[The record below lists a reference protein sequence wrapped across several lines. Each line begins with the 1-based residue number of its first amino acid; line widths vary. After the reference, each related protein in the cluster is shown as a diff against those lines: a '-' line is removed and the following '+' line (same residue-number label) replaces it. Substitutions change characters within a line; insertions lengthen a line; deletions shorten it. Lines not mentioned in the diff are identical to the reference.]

1 MTISEH
7 LEELRSRLVRSG
19 LAVIAGFAL
28 AFWQIDAVMAFM
40 RRPLGDVEKEF
51 PGALE
56 LVQTEAYG
64 AFIASMKLG
73 FFAGLL
79 LASPIILHHIWG
91 FVAAGLYKHERRVV
105 KYYAVPGFVLF
116 MLGAALAY
124 LFVMPWALRFLIS
137 WAHEKMGITSM
148 LTLNNYVSLIAWSM
162 FIFGLMFQL
171 PLIMVFLMRVGV
183 VEPDGF
189 RKYRRHAIVINFAV
203 AMMLTPPDVVSQV
216 ALAGCMTILYEGAI
230 LVGSSVAKKRRE
242 EDGPVP

>member
-79 LASPIILHHIWG
+79 LASPIILPP
-91 FVAAGLYKHERRVV
+91 L
-105 KYYAVPGFVLF
+105 L
-116 MLGAALAY
+116 LA
-124 LFVMPWALRFLIS
+124 S
-137 WAHEKMGITSM
+137 NHG
-148 LTLNNYVSLIAWSM
+148 
-162 FIFGLMFQL
+162 
-171 PLIMVFLMRVGV
+171 GV
-183 VEPDGF
+183 
-189 RKYRRHAIVINFAV
+189 R
-203 AMMLTPPDVVSQV
+203 L
-216 ALAGCMTILYEGAI
+216 L
-230 LVGSSVAKKRRE
+230 
-242 EDGPVP
+242 